1 MPQVSVFMDVE
12 DPVNPAADD
21 AALAVLKVFEEAG
34 VRGSFCIT
42 GEKCRTLVSRGRQ
55 DVLDALRPH
64 CLGLHTDTHSF
75 HPTTMELLADA
86 PYEEGCPLALAAE
99 SKGLA
104 AFQMAFPESLST
116 FNFPLSTSGRIPS
129 FWGGAGNTWS
139 PEIAFALRELGIPAF
154 SYSLLQLPGDPIH
167 RFLGTVA
174 LPQHLSVSEPEW
186 ADDGLAEAA
195 SRRVL
200 ASLSSSKTPWIGVF
214 VGHPTKLRHRD
225 YWDTPYFAGRTPPEP
240 EFVEPLPLE
249 VFERS
254 LRNLGS
260 FLAQLRS
267 ESEVIGV
274 DALLASP
281 LRFRPP
287 TEPELAHFR
296 QETPAW
302 IRGAAKWPV
311 HRPGLDPENIVRKTL
326 AQASSLEVLAT
337 ANL

>member
-1 MPQVSVFMDVE
+1 MPHVSVFMDVE

-21 AALAVLKVFEEAG
+21 AALAVLRIFEESG

-104 AFQMAFPESLST
+104 AFQMAFPESI
-116 FNFPLSTSGRIPS
+116 STSGRLPA

-154 SYSLLQLPGDPIH
+154 SYSLLQLPGDPVH
-167 RFLGTVA
+167 RFDGVVA
-174 LPQHLSVSEPEW
+174 MPQHLSVSEPEW
-186 ADDGLAEAA
+186 ADDARADEAA
-195 SRRVL
+195 GRVRDAL
-200 ASLSSSKTPWIGVF
+200 TASKAPWIGIF

-260 FLAQLRS
+260 FLAWLRS
-267 ESEVIGV
+267 EFEVIGV

-287 TEPELAHFR
+287 TDSELDHFR
-296 QETPAW
+296 AETPAW

-311 HRPGLDPENIVRKTL
+311 HRPGLNPENIVAKTMALEETL
-326 AQASSLEVLAT
+326 AVLA
-337 ANL
+337 